1 MTHDQNLLN
10 LDNSGFQILDTDHL
24 NSSNPAHSDLRPT
37 HTRIRIRIPKGY
49 HQEPIISRLISKH
62 GLTVNITAALLGGN
76 AQGDGW
82 FDLELRGTAQQIQ
95 SGLIYVD
102 ELDLEVWHEA
112 TEEDGW

>member
-10 LDNSGFQILDTDHL
+10 LHNPTFQTLDADLL
-24 NSSNPAHSDLRPT
+24 NQSSPDPRPT
-37 HTRIRIRIPKGY
+37 HTRIRIRIPKDY
-49 HQEPIISRLISKH
+49 HQEPIISRLISEH